1 MSTTGEQEPNKLNL
15 WREYRQAFQE
25 FARTVDY
32 VASLKTCANP
42 SQAAIEIALLD
53 REKAYARYEN
63 CRDALAGALL
73 AGSPRNVLPRQTL
86 TLPQENAERVKEIA
100 ELLWEFENRRE
111 GQADDDWFRAEN
123 IFRRAMA
130 NESTPV
136 LAASKPC

>member
-1 MSTTGEQEPNKLNL
+1 MSTTGEQAPNKLDL

-32 VASLKTCANP
+32 VESLKTCANA
-42 SQAAIEIALLD
+42 SLAAIEMALLD
-53 REKAYARYEN
+53 REKAYARYES
-63 CRDALAGALL
+63 CRDALAAALL
-73 AGSPRNVLPRQTL
+73 SGSPRNVLPRQTFG
-86 TLPQENAERVKEIA
+86 LPQENALRVKEIA

-111 GQADDDWFRAEN
+111 GKADDDWFRAEN

-136 LAASKPC
+136 LARPNPC

>member
-1 MSTTGEQEPNKLNL
+1 MSTAGKQAPNKLDL

-32 VASLKTCANP
+32 VESFKRCANP

-63 CRDALAGALL
+63 CRDALAAALL
-73 AGSPRNVLPRQTL
+73 SGSPRNVLPRQAFV
-86 TLPQENAERVKEIA
+86 LPQENTERVKEIA